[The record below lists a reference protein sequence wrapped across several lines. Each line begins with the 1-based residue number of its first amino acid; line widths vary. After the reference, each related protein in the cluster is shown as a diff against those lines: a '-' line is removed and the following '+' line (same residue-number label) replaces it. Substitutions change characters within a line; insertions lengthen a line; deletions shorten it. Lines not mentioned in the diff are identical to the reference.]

1 MACTWTLH
9 LLQEVELQTVNEKL
23 HKVRENWK
31 EHVGKMEDVKLQCKL
46 LIQTDGWDDT
56 LISNA
61 FSFEAGKGCGLNS
74 K

>member
-1 MACTWTLH
+1 M
-9 LLQEVELQTVNEKL
+9 K
-23 HKVRENWK
+23 KYIVRENWK